1 MSIGKSLTI
10 NTYDPI
16 IVSSHEEIKEYT
28 PVDSISLNNVK
39 NISVVE
45 KTYIP
50 YRIRNELKYEYSTL
64 QVEFMD
70 GREKTY
76 KNSHVDGLLD
86 IEPDIEVY
94 VIPDIS
100 DSDCRHKVEKYMAWS
115 VWEKTSTD
123 SWGKEQK
130 IVQFQHESKNKY
142 SVIEYTPMNRG
153 VMAKFPDGEIRKYRN
168 FDRHSSYYTEC
179 EDSYIESNSDTFDLS
194 TSQGMIKNVINVLST
209 ENLDYTVQKE
219 TGEYIHVDKIY
230 DAEGSFYTVCLE
242 NNHSMHPMKNIESY
256 INTIGVFETENE
268 YVILGNPNHAG
279 VHGGPKRH
287 QINKSNVHN
296 MHLKKPNGDI
306 VNSISNI
313 K

>member
-16 IVSSHEEIKEYT
+16 IVSSHEEIKEST
-28 PVDSISLNNVK
+28 PVNSIHLDNVK
-39 NISVVE
+39 NIRVVE
-45 KTYIP
+45 ETYIP
-50 YRIRNELKYEYSTL
+50 YTIRNELKYEYSTL

-70 GREKTY
+70 GSEKTY

-100 DSDCRHKVEKYMAWS
+100 NSDCRHKVEKYMAWS
-115 VWEKTSTD
+115 VWEKTTTD
-123 SWGKEQK
+123 SWNKEQK
-130 IVQFQHESKNKY
+130 TVQFQHESKNKDC
-142 SVIEYTPMNRG
+142 VIQSTPMYRG
-153 VMAKFPDGEIRKYRN
+153 VMAKFPDGEIRKYGN
-168 FDRHSSYYTEC
+168 FERHSSYYN
-179 EDSYIESNSDTFDLS
+179 EDSYINSNSNTFNLS
-194 TSQGMIKNVINVLST
+194 TSQGTIKNVVNVLSNK
-209 ENLDYTVQKE
+209 NLDYTVQKE

-242 NNHSMHPMKNIESY
+242 NNYSVHLMKNIESY
-256 INTIGVFETENE
+256 VNTIGVFETEDE
-268 YVILGNPNHAG
+268 YIILVNSNSAG
-279 VHGGPKRH
+279 VHGGPKRY

-296 MHLKKPNGDI
+296 MHVKKPNGEI

-313 K
+313 N